1 VVPVRPE
8 LRWTRQDAAGL
19 QLQQVPRGDAG
30 TAERLPLRRRRIL
43 LFLARPQ
50 SADARLEPA
59 LRAVHRWRLV
69 RGDGAAGYSSWAR
82 HDDEDSLSGTKLW
95 YRGRNI
101 LDAVLDDL
109 LARRGLE
116 QATDVVLSGCS
127 AGGLAIYLNADHVA
141 SKLPSGAKFRAIA
154 DSGYFLRA
162 AGNVVGMQW
171 VAKAMNVST
180 NIACE
185 RAEKDPTE
193 CIFAQVRQRI
203 LLRRIFCAILY

>member
-1 VVPVRPE
+1 MIVVQIIAGRSSK
-8 LRWTRQDAAGL
+8 QD
-19 QLQQVPRGDAG
+19 
-30 TAERLPLRRRRIL
+30 
-43 LFLARPQ
+43 
-50 SADARLEPA
+50 
-59 LRAVHRWRLV
+59 
-69 RGDGAAGYSSWAR
+69 SSWAR

-109 LARRGLE
+109 LARRGLK

-162 AGNVVGMQW
+162 AGNIGGMQW
-171 VAKAMNVST
+171 
-180 NIACE
+180 
-185 RAEKDPTE
+185 
-193 CIFAQVRQRI
+193 
-203 LLRRIFCAILY
+203 